1 MVWQGETRL
10 EDDHLLRGRTLWTS
24 SVHLPD
30 ALHAV
35 IVRSPIAA
43 ADIRKVGLDAVRAAP
58 GVIAAYDGAGVAAL
72 GATMQGL
79 GGTLEPPM
87 PLVAIEA
94 VRFVGEPVAVVLART
109 AAEAHDA
116 AALTDLDLVTRPAV
130 VNARAA
136 VVDGAPLV
144 HADVGGNVAFAVV
157 NRPPEVDEAIAQS
170 PVVIRRVFRL
180 GRVSPAAIE
189 PRAVVVQP
197 HGQGLTMWVSSQ
209 VPRLV
214 RTLLA
219 RALGLPKELIRVV
232 APDVGGAFG
241 GKFFYPEDVL
251 IAALARSRGVPVSW
265 TATRNEDLFTTM
277 HSRVVEQEVVLGA
290 DRDGR
295 LRVLDVNLLSD
306 VGAYAGALGPGVVL
320 GGVEMLPGAYRVPVF
335 GLRALGVFTNCTPV
349 GAYRGAGRP
358 EATFAIE
365 RAMDELA
372 HELAL
377 DPAELRRRNFV
388 AADEF
393 PHDNGAGLVYDSG
406 QYAAALD
413 AALDLAGYDQV
424 RSEQRRRRAAGDP
437 IALGIGVSSYVEA
450 CGSGVKIS
458 EDDIETM
465 TVRLRDDGDVEVLAA
480 STAYGQGHVTTWTQ
494 LVCEVLG
501 VSPEQV
507 HVHQGDTA
515 AAPDGFD
522 SYGSRTVPVLGPALI
537 RSAQDLAD
545 AALKVAADLLEASAD
560 DLELS
565 LGEVRVKGEPV
576 AGVSLRRVAEHA
588 RTERGR
594 VLGLPEDLAH
604 PCGTDLDILTFPS
617 GTHIAVA
624 EVDTET
630 GQVRIR
636 DYVAV
641 DDVGTVINPM
651 IVDGQIHGG
660 VVQGIGEALYEEF
673 VYDSDGSPLTASL
686 TDYGVPSA
694 VDVPPIRTARIIT
707 PSPATPLGAKGA
719 GEAGATGSMPAVIN
733 AVIDALR
740 PLAVTTI
747 DVPATPQRVWQL
759 VQGAQAGS
767 ARGIEPL
774 PAWGSAAVD
783 AAGSAESTPTV

>member
-1 MVWQGETRL
+1 MVWRGETRL
-10 EDDHLLRGRTLWTS
+10 EDDRLLSGRTLWTS

-35 IVRSPIAA
+35 IVRSPVAA
-43 ADIRKVGLDAVRAAP
+43 ADIRQVGLDAVRAAP
-58 GVIAAYDGAGVAAL
+58 GVVAAYDGAGVAAL

-79 GGTLEPPM
+79 GGAIEPPM
-87 PLVAIEA
+87 PLVAIGS
-94 VRFVGEPVAVVLART
+94 VRYVGEAVAVVLART

-116 AALTDLDLVTRPAV
+116 AALIDLDLVSRPAV

-136 VVDGAPLV
+136 VIDGAPLV
-144 HADVGGNVAFAVV
+144 HAGVAGNVAFAVV
-157 NRPPEVDEAIAQS
+157 NRPPEVAEAVAES
-170 PVVIRRVFRL
+170 PVVIRRAFRL

-197 HGQGLTMWVSSQ
+197 HGEGVTMWVSSQ
-209 VPRLV
+209 VPRLA

-219 RALGLPKELIRVV
+219 GALGLPMELIRVV

-277 HSRVVEQEVVLGA
+277 HSRVVEQEVVLGT

-306 VGAYAGALGPGVVL
+306 VGAYAGALGPGVIL

-393 PHDNGAGLVYDSG
+393 PHDNGAGLIYDSG

-413 AALDLAGYDQV
+413 AALDLVGYDQV

-480 STAYGQGHVTTWTQ
+480 SAAYGQGHVTTWTQ

-515 AAPDGFD
+515 TTPDGFD

-537 RSAQDLAD
+537 RSAQDLAN
-545 AALKVAADLLEASAD
+545 AVLQMAADLLEASAD

-565 LGEVRVKGEPV
+565 GGEVRVKGEPAAV
-576 AGVSLRRVAEHA
+576 VSLRRVAEHA

-594 VLGLPEDLAH
+594 ALGLPEDLAH

-630 GQVRIR
+630 GQVRVR

-673 VYDSDGSPLTASL
+673 AYDSDGNPLTASL
-686 TDYGVPSA
+686 SDYGVPSA

-759 VQGAQAGS
+759 VRSAHEGS
-767 ARGIEPL
+767 IRESDPL
-774 PAWGSAAVD
+774 PTWGPAAVE
-783 AAGSAESTPTV
+783 AAGSSDSTPIV